1 MYVVVG
7 LGIGHPQLEWNIY
20 MYVYCGGAWTG
31 PSPASMEYIYT
42 YICMYIVMG
51 LGMGHTQLTVIV
63 SIVCPPPE
71 LLQPL
76 SLSAFASPSPT
87 IQYKVTHTKENC
99 GNLGYCLLPIVY
111 LPIACCLLPIAYCLS
126 PIACCPLHT
135 AYFILPI
142 AFAYS
147 HVPIRNIA

>member
-1 MYVVVG
+1 MLWWGLELAIPSLNGIYICMYIVVG
-7 LGIGHPQLEWNIY
+7 LGLGHPQLQWNIYIYIY
-20 MYVYCGGAWTG
+20 MYVYCDGAWNG
-31 PSPASMEYIYT
+31 PYPVDSNCVDSM
-42 YICMYIVMG
+42 
-51 LGMGHTQLTVIV
+51 
-63 SIVCPPPE
+63 PPPE

-147 HVPIRNIA
+147 HLPIRNIA